1 MNKIHMTGGLTRDI
15 EIRYQASGLAI
26 GKSAIAMTRKFN
38 QGGERK
44 EEVCYIDIVWFGK
57 SAETANQYL
66 NKGSKVLITGRLAFS
81 KWQDHTGVTK
91 TKNEVVVEEM
101 EFLDIKTKKPSDLDS
116 TNQSNSMPI
125 RNGVENTSSMQH
137 TMKDEAE
144 GLF

>member
-1 MNKIHMTGGLTRDI
+1 MTGNLTRDI
-15 EIRYQASGLAI
+15 EIRYQSTGLAI

-101 EFLDIKTKKPSDLDS
+101 EFLDTRTKAPADLDS
-116 TNQSNSMPI
+116 TKQAQSMPTK
-125 RNGVENTSSMQH
+125 NGVENTSNNAPGQH
-137 TMKDEAE
+137 DEAE